1 MKLFP
6 KKQIRGEITIPP
18 DKSIS
23 HRAVLFSALARGKSE
38 IINFL
43 DADDCLSTIDC
54 MQRLGVR
61 IERDGRRVTV
71 HGNGLRGLQKPDGVL
86 YTGNSGTT
94 TRLLSGI
101 LCGQS
106 FSSKITGDASICRRP
121 MGRVTEPLH
130 LMGADIVSQNG
141 CCPLTVTP
149 SPLHGISYPMPHDS
163 AQVKSA
169 ILLAGLYAQGTTT
182 VIENHPSRNHTE
194 LMLSAFGAK
203 VDCAGR
209 SVTVAP
215 ADELY
220 AQKIEVP
227 GDISSAAFFIVAA
240 LILPNSQLTVKNVG
254 LNPTRTGILD
264 VLRGMGADIQI
275 ENLRLAGREPVGD
288 LTVTSSSLH
297 GTMLGEEIMPRLI
310 DEIPIIAVAAALADG
325 ETVIRG
331 AGELKVKE
339 SNRIDTVCTE
349 LSNAGVDIRATE
361 DGMVIRGGNLIH
373 GASYQSHGDHRI
385 AMACS
390 VLALA
395 ASGESIIEG
404 AECASISFPSFY
416 QILDKL

>member
-6 KKQIRGEITIPP
+6 KKQIRGELVIPP

-23 HRAVLFSALARGKSE
+23 HRAVLFSSLARGRSE
-38 IINFL
+38 IVNFL

-54 MQRLGVR
+54 MQKLGVR
-61 IERDGRRVTV
+61 IERNGDRVTV
-71 HGNGLRGLQKPDGVL
+71 HGNGLHGLKKPGGVL

-94 TRLLSGI
+94 TRLLCGI
-101 LCGQS
+101 LCGQP
-106 FSSKITGDASICRRP
+106 FSAEITGDASICRRP

-130 LMGADIVSQNG
+130 LMGADIISKDG
-141 CCPLTVTP
+141 CCPLTVLP
-149 SPLHGISYPMPHDS
+149 SPLHGITYPMPHDS

-169 ILLAGLYAQGTTT
+169 ILLAGLYADGATT

-203 VDCAGR
+203 LDCAGR

-215 ADELY
+215 AEELY

-227 GDISSAAFFIVAA
+227 GDISSASFFIVAA
-240 LILPNSQLTVKNVG
+240 LILSNSQLTVKNVG

-264 VLRGMGADIQI
+264 VLREMGADIEI
-275 ENLRLAGREPVGD
+275 ENQRLAGREPVGD

-297 GTMLGEEIMPRLI
+297 GTTLGDEIMPRLI
-310 DEIPIIAVAAALADG
+310 DEIPVIAVAAALADG
-325 ETVIRG
+325 KTVIRG

-339 SNRIDTVCTE
+339 SNRIDTVCAE
-349 LSNAGVDIRATE
+349 LSRAGVDIRATE
-361 DGMVIRGGNLIH
+361 DGMVIRGGNPIQP
-373 GASYQSHGDHRI
+373 ATYQSHNDHRI

-395 ASGESIIEG
+395 ASGESRIDG
-404 AECASISFPSFY
+404 AECVSISFPSFY